1 MPRTSLVVPDA
12 LLEWARAEA
21 ARRGISLAEVVRE
34 ALEARRSALESG
46 EDPWFSLHQPYE
58 GATPG
63 DLAERHDEHLAEIL
77 REEHDD

>member
-1 MPRTSLVVPDA
+1 MARTSLIVPDA

-34 ALEARRSALESG
+34 ALEDKRSALESG
-46 EDPWFSLHQPYE
+46 EDPWFALHQPVE
-58 GATPG
+58 GAPK
-63 DLAERHDEHLAEIL
+63 DLAARHDDHLAEIL